1 MDSQAPEGASKS
13 PSYRGSPQ
21 KIAISMA
28 RGLRRTL
35 SSSPFG
41 AKTAAP
47 NQYPGS
53 LEQPATLAPPTVTS
67 PLSFKITP
75 ASSSDKSPPN
85 AKPSSTRSS
94 PRVFLDVL
102 SQASKKITRTASRS
116 WTSSSSS
123 SQASSRQE
131 SPTILEAHSQHVQ
144 EVVSEYLELKDRHTY
159 GFIDV
164 SQKQRGHLG
173 MGPKRVAK
181 CEVYYEMYGN
191 GPRRLFMV
199 MGMMGCTQYWRLQTQ
214 YFAERGDYTIC
225 VFDNRGSGRS
235 TVAPGPYQITQLARD
250 AARVLDH
257 VGWHDNIHMV
267 GISLGG
273 MIAQE
278 LLLME
283 EHPQFASVILVD
295 TWHSATLAVPTVKE
309 VRFAFAGMAALGDD
323 PRHLLDLVFSR
334 SWIHS
339 PFRCSRPNAPIVSN
353 RDVMSEL
360 FRAIRVEL
368 TNRPEL
374 LGEEPDSPQAS
385 PVEELKPPS
394 RSSQHSSPGP
404 EPTLLHT
411 RTDPA
416 NLVLSTNQVPT
427 KRQVSGDIHQFMACL
442 GHRLSSQRVRQIRS
456 LNPQTRFMVIHGE
469 KDRVIRPLCGRA
481 LAKLL
486 ECPIVWIRHS
496 GHMPPIDAH
505 CTFNL
510 LVRAFTRNE
519 QWLNDLPDRSALTP
533 ASWDEQLSVR
543 RWIAEACPGDIDLK
557 LDSNDASARLSCS
570 PESLD
575 TNEQREGAR
584 RKSRVGSIRPVGS
597 LSRDLFFVDENT
609 DSVPG
614 RIIPASNVDTATDS
628 EFPTPSSTF
637 SSSSAFKSPLSGQKR
652 TRELLIYG
660 ALLDAPLRIR
670 RYPVSVS

>member
-1 MDSQAPEGASKS
+1 MDSQASEGVSKS
-13 PSYRGSPQ
+13 PGYRGSPQ
-21 KIAISMA
+21 KLASSMA

-41 AKTAAP
+41 AKSMP
-47 NQYPGS
+47 NQCPAS
-53 LEQPATLAPPTVTS
+53 QDPPATLLPTAPS

-75 ASSSDKSPPN
+75 ASSSSKSPQS

-94 PRVFLDVL
+94 PRVFLDAL

-123 SQASSRQE
+123 SQASSQQQ
-131 SPTILEAHSQHVQ
+131 SPTMQEAHSQHVQ
-144 EVVSEYLELKDRHTY
+144 EVVSEYLELKDRHTC

-173 MGPKRVAK
+173 MGPKRVTK
-181 CEVYYEMYGN
+181 CEVYYELYGN

-199 MGMMGCTQYWRLQTQ
+199 MGMMGCTQYWRLQTR
-214 YFAERGDYTIC
+214 YFAELGDYTIC

-250 AARVLDH
+250 AARVLAH

-273 MIAQE
+273 MVAQE

-283 EHPQFASVILVD
+283 EHPQFASVMLVD

-339 PFRCSRPNAPIVSN
+339 PFRCSRPNAPSVSN

-360 FRAIRVEL
+360 FRAIRGEL
-368 TNRPEL
+368 TNTLESLESDSSQEL
-374 LGEEPDSPQAS
+374 PAD
-385 PVEELKPPS
+385 EELKPPS

-404 EPTLLHT
+404 EPTMLYA

-416 NLVLSTNQVPT
+416 NLAPSSGQVPA

-486 ECPIVWIRHS
+486 ECPIIWIRRS

-533 ASWDEQLSVR
+533 AASWDEQLNVR
-543 RWIAEACPGDIDLK
+543 RWISEACPGDIDLK
-557 LDSNDASARLSCS
+557 LDLSDSFARLSCS
-570 PESLD
+570 PEPPD
-575 TNEQREGAR
+575 AKEQREGAR
-584 RKSRVGSIRPVGS
+584 RKSRVDSIRPVGS
-597 LSRDLFFVDENT
+597 LSRDLFFVDENA
-609 DSVPG
+609 DNVPG
-614 RIIPASNVDTATDS
+614 RVIPASNVDTATDS
-628 EFPTPSSTF
+628 ELPTPPSTF
-637 SSSSAFKSPLSGQKR
+637 SSSTTFKSSLSAQKR

-670 RYPVSVS
+670 RYPVSAS